1 MKKEMPN
8 MHKWII
14 MVNLFLALI
23 LLAFFSFGCA
33 EGSKD
38 TRIKCVKCSS
48 TYTIDEGLSETQ
60 TPGGGK

>member
-1 MKKEMPN
+1 MCQ
-8 MHKWII
+8 WIKI
-14 MVNLFLALI
+14 LNLFLVLI
-23 LLAFFSFGCA
+23 FLTFFLLGCA

-48 TYTIDEGLSETQ
+48 TYTLDEGLSETQ

>member
-1 MKKEMPN
+1 MY
-8 MHKWII
+8 KWIKI
-14 MVNLFLALI
+14 GNLLLALI
-23 LLAFFSFGCA
+23 LLAFFSLGCA